1 MRILIMGGTLF
12 LGRHI
17 VEAALRNRHEITLF
31 NRGLR
36 NPGLFPEVEHLTGDR
51 DSNLSSLNG
60 RYFDVVIDPSAYR
73 PGQVESL
80 LDALGAMPKHYT
92 LVSSVSVYASFPP
105 GPRYDEKAVVLTGDV
120 GYGALKARTEEA
132 LQRRLPDQ
140 NAIVRPGLI
149 VGPHD
154 PTGRFTYWMRRID
167 RGGDVLVPGRPD
179 RPLQFIDARDLAEWI
194 VLLTERSISGVFNA
208 AGATVQTSMAQL
220 LDCCVAE
227 AGREVRLHWMD
238 DDAVTAAGVEAW
250 TGLPL
255 WIPED
260 HPEFGGFMRA
270 NNDRAIAAGLTF
282 RPMRQ
287 TVTDTLVWSR
297 EVPDEPA
304 SPVKVT
310 PLSAERERAILKE
323 KNDRSP
329 GGADA

>member
-17 VEAALRNRHEITLF
+17 VEAALRNKHEITLF

-36 NPGLFPEVEHLTGDR
+36 NPGLFSEVERLTGDR
-51 DSNLSSLNG
+51 DSNLSSLKG

-80 LDALGAMPKHYT
+80 LDALGALPRHYT
-92 LVSSVSVYASFPP
+92 LVSTVSVYASFPP
-105 GPRYDEKAVVLTGDV
+105 GSRYDEQAAVLTGDE

-132 LQRRLPDQ
+132 LQRRLPSQ
-140 NAIVRPGLI
+140 TTIVRPGLI

-194 VLLTERSISGVFNA
+194 VLLTERSTSGVFNA
-208 AGATVQTSMAQL
+208 TGATVQTTMAQL

-227 AGREVRLHWMD
+227 VGREACLHWLD
-238 DDAVTAAGVEAW
+238 DDTVTATDVEAW
-250 TGLPL
+250 TELPL
-255 WIPED
+255 WIPEN

-282 RPMRQ
+282 RSMRQ
-287 TVTDTLVWSR
+287 TVADTLAWSR
-297 EVPDEPA
+297 EVPDEPP
-304 SPVKVT
+304 SPVKVV
-310 PLSAERERAILKE
+310 PLSPERELAILE
-323 KNDRSP
+323 QNNGRLPS
-329 GGADA
+329 GADA